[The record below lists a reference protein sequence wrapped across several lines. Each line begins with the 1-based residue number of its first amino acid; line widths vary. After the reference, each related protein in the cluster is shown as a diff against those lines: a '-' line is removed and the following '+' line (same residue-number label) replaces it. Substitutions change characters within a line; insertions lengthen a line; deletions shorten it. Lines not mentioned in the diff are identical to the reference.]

1 MVGTITDVNCAAAP
15 QIRMTL
21 KAQALVMRLHSGDFS
36 QVAIKSA
43 GTNSAAKNAGCASLR
58 GRSAHVSYRLVSERD
73 WDGEIV
79 SIEFRDAP

>member
-1 MVGTITDVNCAAAP
+1 MVGTIADVNCDSAP

-21 KAQALVMRLHSGDFS
+21 KAQTIVMHLHSGDFA
-36 QVAIKSA
+36 QVAIISA
-43 GTNSAAKNAGCASLR
+43 GTSSGAKNIGCASLR
-58 GRSAHVSYRLVSERD
+58 GRSAHVSYRLVSEKD